1 MEKKLYIAY
10 GSNLNRAQMAW
21 RCPSARFVKTDAI
34 PDYRLLFR
42 GSKTGSYLA
51 VEPMQGR
58 SVPVAIWEVTPEDEA
73 ALDRYEGYPAF
84 YDKVEEESGRGFLY
98 VMQPGRSLGKPS
110 LRYVETCLAGY
121 RDMGFDED
129 ILWEAIRETIRESRR

>member
-42 GSKTGSYLA
+42 GSKTGSYLT

-73 ALDRYEGYPAF
+73 GAEGWQR
-84 YDKVEEESGRGFLY
+84 RGERL
-98 VMQPGRSLGKPS
+98 LGTDQ
-110 LRYVETCLAGY
+110 VN
-121 RDMGFDED
+121 
-129 ILWEAIRETIRESRR
+129 

>member
-42 GSKTGSYLA
+42 GSKTGSYLT

-73 ALDRYEGYPAF
+73 AF